1 MENPNDFLDEDEK
14 SESKPVSM
22 LQIIDKKPKVVKLQD
37 NSGDIFTDY
46 GLINLERVAEH
57 FHRSGAL
64 PSCYKNPAQIV
75 MALQAGREVGLMP
88 IQSINSFYLVNGNI
102 RLWGSSVP
110 GLLRRAGW
118 QIKWLASTVIR
129 AEVVL
134 VSPKGEETLP
144 EAFTIDDATKA
155 GLASSN
161 TYMKFPRNMLRWRAL
176 GNAIRFNCPEV
187 LMGHYM
193 VEEVSDFEE
202 VETKSIASR
211 EDVLETEQQ
220 ITEDTLSKI
229 LDELR
234 RVGFSVSQVEKH
246 FKLRNLA
253 EIKEITGKQI
263 LAWVEPRPTKVVIE
277 PKKDV
282 PLLKKEDVAEQS
294 KALEEVK
301 ADNATTG
308 KEDAGVTS
316 SVG

>member
-14 SESKPVSM
+14 SESKPASM

-118 QIKWLASTVIR
+118 QIKWQVSTVVR

-134 VSPKGEETLP
+134 ISPKGEETLP
-144 EAFTIDDATKA
+144 EAFTIDDANTA
-155 GLASSN
+155 GL
-161 TYMKFPRNMLRWRAL
+161 TGKLGDVYKKFPRNMLRWRAL

-220 ITEDTLSKI
+220 ITEDTLTKI

-263 LAWVEPRPTKVVIE
+263 LAWIEPRPTKIVIE

-282 PLLKKEDVAEQS
+282 PLITKE
-294 KALEEVK
+294 KIEEPK
-301 ADNATTG
+301 ADNATAG
-308 KEDAGVTS
+308 KEDVGVTS